1 MAAPLPA
8 SVSRWRDGRLL
19 AVNDAWLAL
28 RGLRTLP
35 LRYAE
40 QARSALAVARW
51 LQARPEVADILYPA
65 LPGAPGHDLWRR
77 DYAGREFAWSLF
89 LLAGPEGRTEQAVLK
104 PIMVNA
110 QLVGYLGYVPRL
122 QIVASLE
129 RVFLAQQTRTFAAI
143 ALGMLAAVLLN
154 AALIARWLAGRLR
167 VLGEGTAAVA
177 QGDYSVRLPARGHDE
192 LAQLADCDAILLVCP
207 AQALRVVAH
216 DLPGSGPVVICAK
229 GIEKQSSRL
238 LTDVLEA
245 AWKHVGKKGKAA
257 GIDCVTTG
265 SSALWPVAG
274 IFDYVSMRTNGYQFH
289 SDLAA
294 GKISWTSPEVG
305 AVFDNLGKLQPYVT
319 ANHAAIDWQ
328 DAAAL
333 LVQGK
338 AANYVMGNF
347 AVGVFKEGGMTND
360 NLGFMVFP
368 EITPGIARAEEAPT
382 DTIHLTSG
390 AKNPEDAKTFLAY
403 MASPEAQSKWNA
415 AVGQL
420 PTNKNATVD
429 PADPFLTAG
438 FQALSTA
445 TGGIAQFWDRDADAE
460 YAKAGMEGFQR
471 FLVQPEALEEILAQ
485 LEATRTRLFPQ

>member
-1 MAAPLPA
+1 MVHMKTGA
-8 SVSRWRDGRLL
+8 
-19 AVNDAWLAL
+19 LAL
-28 RGLRTLP
+28 VV
-35 LRYAE
+35 
-40 QARSALAVARW
+40 ALALSTSAIAQQRVVTWNADYDPIPLAAAEALIADFEAANPDIDVQLTNFDHEAYKNAIRNFLTADPPDLANW
-51 LQARPEVADILYPA
+51 YAANRMRPFVEAGLFADISDVWANNGLMDSLASSVLSSTIDGKQYAIPYTYYQW
-65 LPGAPGHDLWRR
+65 GIYYNR
-77 DYAGREFAWSLF
+77 DAYKAAGVDVP
-89 LLAGPEGRTEQAVLK
+89 GPEGVSWDQ
-104 PIMVNA
+104 
-110 QLVGYLGYVPRL
+110 
-122 QIVASLE
+122 
-129 RVFLAQQTRTFAAI
+129 FLA
-143 ALGMLAAVLLN
+143 N
-154 AALIARWLAGRLR
+154 
-167 VLGEGTAAVA
+167 
-177 QGDYSVRLPARGHDE
+177 
-192 LAQLADCDAILLVCP
+192 C
-207 AQALRVVAH
+207 
-216 DLPGSGPVVICAK
+216 
-229 GIEKQSSRL
+229 EKF
-238 LTDVLEA
+238 
-245 AWKHVGKKGKAA
+245 KAA

-390 AKNPEDAKTFLAY
+390 AKNPEDAKKFLAY
-403 MASPEAQSKWNA
+403 VASAEAQSKWNA

-460 YAKAGMEGFQR
+460 YAKVGMEGFQQ
-471 FLVQPEALEEILAQ
+471 FLVQPDQLSAILER
-485 LEATRTRLFPQ
+485 LEAARTRLYPQ